1 MSEREKAIQI
11 LQTLPDTVSLK
22 EIIKTLSMMLEIN
35 SRIDSCNEDELI
47 TTEQIKKE
55 IEKW

>member
-35 SRIDSCNEDELI
+35 SRIDSCSEDELI

-55 IEKW
+55 IEEW

>member
-35 SRIDSCNEDELI
+35 SRIDSYNEDELI